1 MFKHSNPGEENI
13 NINENAQGP
22 FVVYAIVRKLLD
34 PVDTESNSVSGE
46 HKVVIG
52 TTASGEAISGNT
64 TLEEIVSYVIT
75 LLKLGRKDFTTICGL
90 NYAVRKLSGTI
101 THSVP
106 VDDFNLRSVK
116 LQLVPS
122 TFDGAI
128 ECKEMFMYFS
138 K

>member
-64 TLEEIVSYVIT
+64 TLEEIVSYVIK
-75 LLKLGRKDFTTICGL
+75 LLKLGRGKEFTTICGL

-116 LQLVPS
+116 LRFI
-122 TFDGAI
+122 TFHRN
-128 ECKEMFMYFS
+128 F
-138 K
+138 